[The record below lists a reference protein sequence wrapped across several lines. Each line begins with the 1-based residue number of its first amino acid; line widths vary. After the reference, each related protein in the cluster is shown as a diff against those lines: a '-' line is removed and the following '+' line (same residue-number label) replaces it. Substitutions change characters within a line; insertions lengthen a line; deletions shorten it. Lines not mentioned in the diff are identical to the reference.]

1 MKMTTKFKMEAVLW
15 SKKKEVKPKVEEPQP
30 SLEDYAAQHNVT
42 HLLSPDA
49 KDATGAEDAHANK
62 LEPK

>member
-15 SKKKEVKPKVEEPQP
+15 SKKKEAEKKPQQAQP